1 MFGGGDSRLPERK
14 PPRSDVLTSTPKGY
28 EPVVSVFMALA
39 DETTGHGIDESLT
52 PLHWIGI
59 AAAAVTGIVHLYLGV
74 QIGGTFG
81 TAFLV
86 ATVGFAAGI
95 AAVVLNYRRTLVYL
109 LGIPF
114 TAGQVVMWYAFND
127 VPPIPTSHAI
137 DKAAQVVLVVA
148 LVVLLSRER

>member
-1 MFGGGDSRLPERK
+1 MVR
-14 PPRSDVLTSTPKGY
+14 
-28 EPVVSVFMALA
+28 VFMALA
-39 DETTGHGIDESLT
+39 DETADAEAVGSLT
-52 PLHWIGI
+52 ALHWIGI
-59 AAAAVTGIVHLYLGV
+59 AAAAVTGVVHLYLGV

-95 AAVVLNYRRTLVYL
+95 AAILFDYRRTLVYL

-137 DKAAQVVLVVA
+137 DKAAQVILVVVLA
-148 LVVLLSRER
+148 VLLSREW